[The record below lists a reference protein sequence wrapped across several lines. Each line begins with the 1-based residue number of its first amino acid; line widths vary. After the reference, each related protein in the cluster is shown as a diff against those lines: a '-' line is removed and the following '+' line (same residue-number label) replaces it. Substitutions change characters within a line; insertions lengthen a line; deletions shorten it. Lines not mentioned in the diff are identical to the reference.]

1 MFTIENWSDPNNL
14 MMNSKLLVKKEKA
27 KTISTKEIVFI
38 VFFFL
43 KLIKWKQNNNPNSQ
57 GPGQGLAL
65 SFYEYIWGLVSW
77 FMWGIF
83 PRCPPFPLIST
94 IFPLQLLQG
103 SMISKVRDPME
114 TSDLEFLYRMSD
126 CGSLMKPGQGSNQW
140 V

>member
-27 KTISTKEIVFI
+27 QTISTKEIVFI

-43 KLIKWKQNNNPNSQ
+43 KLIKWKQNNNPVKDQ
-57 GPGQGLAL
+57 ARAWL
-65 SFYEYIWGLVSW
+65 SVSMSTHEGW
-77 FMWGIF
+77 WVDSCGHI
-83 PRCPPFPLIST
+83 PRCPPFPLMST

-103 SMISKVRDPME
+103 SMISKVRDPMK
-114 TSDLEFLYRMSD
+114 TSNLEFVYRMSD
-126 CGSLMKPGQGSNQW
+126 CGSLMKPGQGTNQR